1 VERTLALQV
10 IEANLNRLRE
20 GFRVAEDLLRYTPGA
35 EDEFNTLKKL
45 RLNAGAAEKEAR
57 RVLGGE
63 LSRARRLQKDAGKD
77 KTPSAELARSDIAEI
92 VTANLKR
99 AQEAAR
105 TVEELAKL
113 TAGAALSQRYKKL
126 RFAVYACETA
136 VVAKLAA
143 LSKRTRFTDALK
155 RFPVYLV
162 VDDLN
167 TSAQTPRELV
177 AKYHKAGGR
186 IAQLRMKDASAKARF
201 AVARELQRAFPD
213 LMLIV
218 NDRVDLA
225 RAAGAFGVHLGPQD
239 LPLSALFDVRGDLL
253 VGISAGGAGA
263 ALKAAASGADYIG
276 VGAIHRTETKSH
288 IRVVGVAGLREVTQT
303 VDVPV
308 VAIGGINAD
317 NLAAALK
324 AGATGCAVISAVA
337 APKDARR
344 LYAQARKLAK
354 LS

>member
-10 IEANLNRLRE
+10 IEANLNRFRE
-20 GFRVAEDLLRYTPGA
+20 GIRVAEDLLRYTPGA
-35 EDEFNTLKKL
+35 EGEFSELKKL
-45 RLNAGAAEKEAR
+45 RLDAGAAERETR
-57 RVLGGE
+57 RVLGDE
-63 LSRARRLQKDAGKD
+63 LSRARRLHQDAGKD

-105 TVEELAKL
+105 TIEELTKL
-113 TAGAALSQRYKKL
+113 TTGAALSRRYKKL
-126 RFAVYACETA
+126 RFAIYSCETE
-136 VVAKLAA
+136 VISKLAA
-143 LSKRTRFTDALK
+143 LSKRARFREALE

-162 VDDLN
+162 IDDLN
-167 TSAQTPRELV
+167 TSAQTPVELV

-186 IAQLRMKDASAKARF
+186 VTQLRMKDASAKARLML
-201 AVARELQRAFPD
+201 ARELQRAFPE
-213 LMLIV
+213 LMLII

-253 VGISAGGAGA
+253 LGVSAGGAGA
-263 ALKAAASGADYIG
+263 AKKAVASGADYIG
-276 VGAIHRTETKSH
+276 VGAIQHTETKSH
-288 IRVVGVAGLREVTQT
+288 MRVVGVAGLREVAQT

-308 VAIGGINAD
+308 VAIGGITAG
-317 NLAAALK
+317 NLAEVLK
-324 AGATGCAVISAVA
+324 AGATGCAVISAVSS
-337 APKDARR
+337 PKGARK
-344 LYAQARKLAK
+344 LYAEARKLAK

>member
-1 VERTLALQV
+1 MERTLALQV

-20 GFRVAEDLLRYTPGA
+20 GIRVAEDLLRYTPGA
-35 EDEFNTLKKL
+35 EGEFNMLKKL
-45 RLNAGAAEKEAR
+45 RLNAGAVEKEAR

-105 TVEELAKL
+105 TIEELAKL
-113 TAGAALSQRYKKL
+113 TAGAALSRRYKKL
-126 RFAVYACETA
+126 RFAVYSCETA

-143 LSKRTRFTDALK
+143 FSKRARFTQALE

-201 AVARELQRAFPD
+201 AVARELQRAFPE

-239 LPLSALFDVRGDLL
+239 LPLSGLIDVRGDLL
-253 VGISAGGAGA
+253 VGVSAGGAGA

-288 IRVVGVAGLREVTQT
+288 MRVVGVAGLREVAQT

-317 NLAAALK
+317 NLAEALK
-324 AGATGCAVISAVA
+324 AGATGCAVISAVSS
-337 APKDARR
+337 PTDARR